1 MHLSVVYLLE
11 ASREVLKASGDSSHV
26 TVVSGIGLVQMWHQ
40 QASHSLPPPLS
51 LPVILCLSLLLFPSV
66 LLCFFF
72 SFAFPQHPPSQRW
85 RVSVLLRRP
94 GPNVHTE
101 RTPIPRSAAYSLGVS
116 SHLCPPLLLLPFSS
130 PPTPPPCAGVWE
142 LGPWG
147 WRESRTC
154 FAGELCGISYA
165 LPRHPLT
172 GWISPFL
179 SACTPE
185 DNIGWKSAVMMQGKL
200 SVHSFS

>member
-1 MHLSVVYLLE
+1 MTSASLPLPSSSPLSP
-11 ASREVLKASGDSSHV
+11 
-26 TVVSGIGLVQMWHQ
+26 
-40 QASHSLPPPLS
+40 SHSLPLSASLS
-51 LPVILCLSLLLFPSV
+51 LCTALL
-66 LLCFFF
+66 FF

-185 DNIGWKSAVMMQGKL
+185 DNIG
-200 SVHSFS
+200 